1 MKVNDWISVK
11 DKLPKLGEDV
21 LVCIEIDDG
30 IDVLQII
37 CKGYLDAY
45 KNPHCPIGVWS
56 IDNEGIYTDSI
67 THWQKIVLPKKEKL

>member
-1 MKVNDWISVK
+1 MKAIDWISVK

-30 IDVLQII
+30 IDIFQII
-37 CKGYLDAY
+37 CKGYLDRY
-45 KNPHCPIGVWS
+45 KNPTQPIGVWC

-67 THWQKIVLPKKEKL
+67 THWQEIVLPKKEKE